1 MSVDY
6 RDARIEKPR
15 RSRNFWTPIWITA
28 IIGAGGIAFSAGQ
41 YLTQQQWGDDSKA
54 SLAIEAMRSPSGAL
68 DEAERQL
75 LADRIDFSVYRD
87 LLRAALSRTDS
98 EVRNAAYRSIH
109 TVLASDR
116 GYAELL
122 KKELASMPTQ
132 VFIVATL
139 GSASDAQDIEQ
150 KLKRRETAVVIQD
163 PSAKAIS
170 KTQVLCHGQDICKQ
184 SGQSVIDVLHEE
196 GYQIDEPKLGDTSTM
211 ALANWIEIQLAETKP
226 GKTSKPLKPS
236 KSVIAKARRHPKEPA
251 PPVVAQE

>member
-1 MSVDY
+1 MFSDY
-6 RDARIEKPR
+6 RDVRNEKPR

-28 IIGAGGIAFSAGQ
+28 IVGAGGIAFTAGQ
-41 YLTQQQWGDDSKA
+41 YLTEQQWDDDSTI
-54 SLAIEAMRSPSGAL
+54 SLAIEAMENPSRAL

-75 LADRIDFSVYRD
+75 LADRIDFSVYQN

-132 VFIVATL
+132 VFIVATQ
-139 GSASDAQDIEQ
+139 GNVSDAQDIEQ
-150 KLKRRETAVVIQD
+150 KLKRRETAMVIQD
-163 PSAKAIS
+163 RSAKAIN
-170 KTQVLCHGQDICKQ
+170 KTQVLCHGQDVCKQ

-196 GYQIDEPKLGDTSTM
+196 GYQIDEPKQGDTSAM

-226 GKTSKPLKPS
+226 SKTSKPLKPS
-236 KSVIAKARRHPKEPA
+236 KSVLAKGKHHPKELA
-251 PPVVAQE
+251 PPVVAQQ